1 MAGTE
6 KPGRAAERL
15 AETTRASYET
25 LIGHAVGLQERNARF
40 FAQGVVE
47 SLAGEYRQQV
57 EANRTVARELVE
69 RAAEQRDA
77 FRAVVEE
84 SLEAYVNLLRAPLS
98 YYEEGL
104 EAARKVSR

>member
-40 FAQGVVE
+40 AQGVVE

-69 RAAEQRDA
+69 RATEQRDA

-84 SLEAYVNLLRAPLS
+84 SLEAYVNLLRAPFS

-104 EAARKVSR
+104 ETARKVAR